1 MMLIDASDEGRFGGK
16 AVQLGAAL
24 RAGLPVPGGWALDHE
39 TVERIVVERRCD
51 LVLDGRYAVRSS
63 AVGEDSAAA
72 SFAGQHATIL
82 GVQTPE
88 ELIAAIVA
96 VRDSGH
102 APSALAYRAKL
113 SVSGAPRVGVVVQ
126 RMIDATCAGV
136 MFTRCPVTTQDVRVI
151 EGAWGLGETVVQGIV
166 DPDRFRVARG
176 GAVIERVIAD
186 KAIAIRLA
194 GTHTEEVAVP
204 EAKRRAPCLNDADL
218 RALDALATRCDGAYP
233 DGRPH
238 DIEWAFEEGELFLL
252 QRRAITR

>member
-1 MMLIDASDEGRFGGK
+1 VRLIDAADESRFGGK

-24 RAGLPVPGGWALDHE
+24 RAGLPVPDGWALDHE
-39 TVERIVVERRCD
+39 AVERIVGERACAIE
-51 LVLDGRYAVRSS
+51 LDGRYAVRSS
-63 AVGEDSAAA
+63 AVGEDSATA

-82 GVQTPE
+82 GVRTAE
-88 ELIAAIVA
+88 ELVAAIVA

-113 SVSGAPRVGVVVQ
+113 GVTGAPRVGVVVQ
-126 RMIDATCAGV
+126 RMVDATCAGV
-136 MFTRCPVTTQDVRVI
+136 MFTRCPLTRADVRVI

-176 GAVIERVIAD
+176 GAVLERAIAD

-194 GTHTEEVAVP
+194 GTHTEEVPVP
-204 EAKRRAPCLNDADL
+204 DAERRAPCLGDAEL
-218 RALDALATRCDGAYP
+218 HALDALATRCDSAYP

-238 DIEWAFEEGELFLL
+238 DIEWAFEAGQLFLL